1 MASPPKSASIARK
14 PIPPKHISLEPV
26 ALADSGYYG
35 SQSQDNAGNIDEVM
49 EDTEPT
55 KSASSE
61 RVSERQAQTATAEE
75 VLFQVKPTSGTNSF
89 EEIFEAEQGEQIKT
103 ANTASPAPL
112 IHDDPEIGTVPSSSP
127 VQLLGSE
134 SPEKSPAKSPP
145 PQAQLE
151 QPEQPEMLISDQ
163 QARPGSAH
171 EADPMDVN
179 GADVARSPSDGSSPI
194 RPMVRKSSLNFASL
208 PAREPL
214 TSNKSLGARMSRTSH
229 IDQTRTSYYP
239 RNTGGKS
246 LGARQDALED
256 DEDVMDVDEDEA
268 AEHAED
274 KTQNIFAI
282 HNKTYTQRLQ
292 DQISM
297 LGKSQAAGN
306 RPSKS
311 IANLAGT
318 QQSLFTAHAQN
329 PQQARPAQEEQP
341 RSPPR
346 YHQLIKTPGAFPEDE
361 EEDWIAPPTAKQTA
375 SQSPRPGTGQSHTA
389 EIMEGFHSKNT
400 FGGVDFDLPRD
411 QPQNS
416 LQESLRYSPKK
427 LPPLSYQSTSELG
440 HGKSILVPDLSGKN
454 NFEDVSE
461 QATISTTPTTK
472 NVSNLLTECPQ
483 NTEVTELLKSPS
495 RSFRE
500 SPLRQNALKQVKNKF
515 SSILKGSKGLLAS
528 SAALSAEGKA
538 SLVNSPSTRLRDQN
552 TKSAESLAPQK
563 EEEPLYPD
571 LTKHMPSDSHPAPS
585 PPSPSTLSNTRKTRA
600 SAEQD
605 KRDQKQKEKEEKE
618 VQHLAEQMEKL
629 EKARERE
636 REKARV
642 FSMER
647 EEKMAA
653 EKQFSLQKEHENDTR
668 TPAPKEA
675 MKPSRTSP
683 RKAQAQI
690 EAEAR
695 AAEDMAEAG
704 VAYQDVG
711 MADIPTSKPA
721 PPSIPRPTPG
731 QTLRAREVKRPL
743 KPTRDVA
750 VKPKQAPTL
759 IRVNTSSQHSGFHP
773 SNSVLAATLQ
783 ETLGNSQQQAKMKTG
798 QSSIQTKTSSQSLKS
813 SVSSTTGRPKALEL
827 AEKRRQEEEKKAQR
841 KRDLKAEMERKR
853 EEDRRQ
859 EEERREKERQ
869 RAAAEEETRKVVAR
883 QAAIEKA
890 KQTKAPPPAIRS
902 QPHAPPAAVSRPP
915 SRLGQSTMHR
925 SQEDVSRPVKAVL
938 SSSTAKMSMKRP
950 LQQESTEDAAQRP
963 TGARS
968 GPSQQKEF
976 KRMRMS
982 DEFDPEEE
990 AEIQSYG
997 SSIKGPPVRPSTG
1010 FKKVSCARE
1019 ISFPYRGECLLTS
1032 QDAHNKSLFSG
1043 GYAPAPQGVTRDIF
1057 KAPVTSHHSKS
1068 GHPLDMA
1075 QVSKG
1080 HIPFASSQHGAGPS
1094 HKTPARPAGVM
1105 AAKSAAKS
1113 ATRSSPRFQNGENI
1127 ELPEIQ
1133 TDDDDD
1139 DDDEDEH
1146 KSLGVASWADTPE
1159 LRRELMKQETVD
1171 PLQVFGPPAPLKLEE
1186 VFKNKDR
1193 WSKFRARTSS
1203 ANWAGTDR
1211 LTEDEIRKDLAAR
1224 EKMRRDGGW
1233 SYELSRD
1240 MA

>member
-1 MASPPKSASIARK
+1 
-14 PIPPKHISLEPV
+14 
-26 ALADSGYYG
+26 
-35 SQSQDNAGNIDEVM
+35 M
-49 EDTEPT
+49 EDPEPT
-55 KSASSE
+55 KSASPERISE
-61 RVSERQAQTATAEE
+61 GEAHTAPVEE
-75 VLFQVKPTSGTNSF
+75 VSLQGNPSSGASSS
-89 EEIFEAEQGEQIKT
+89 EETFEAQEEAHI
-103 ANTASPAPL
+103 NTENITSPAPL
-112 IHDDPEIGTVPSSSP
+112 AHDDQETGTGPPSSP
-127 VQLLGSE
+127 VQLLGSD
-134 SPEKSPAKSPP
+134 SPEKSPAKSSP
-145 PQAQLE
+145 PQAMLE
-151 QPEQPEMLISDQ
+151 HPEIPDPDQ
-163 QARPGSAH
+163 HSRPGSAH
-171 EADPMDVN
+171 EANPTDLND
-179 GADVARSPSDGSSPI
+179 ADVTRSPSDGSSPI
-194 RPMVRKSSLNFASL
+194 RPMMRKSSLNFASL

-229 IDQTRTSYYP
+229 IEQTQTSYYP
-239 RNTGGKS
+239 RHTGGKS
-246 LGARQDALED
+246 LGVRQDAIED
-256 DEDVMDVDEDEA
+256 DEDAMDVDEDEA
-268 AEHAED
+268 ADYAEE
-274 KTQNIFAI
+274 KTQPFAS

-297 LGKSQAAGN
+297 LGKSQPSGT

-311 IANLAGT
+311 IPSLAGT
-318 QQSLFTAHAQN
+318 QQSLLPVHAQTS
-329 PQQARPAQEEQP
+329 QQARPATEEQP

-346 YHQLIKTPGAFPEDE
+346 YPQLLRTPGAFPEDE
-361 EEDWIAPPTAKQTA
+361 EDDWIAPPTTKQTA
-375 SQSPRPGTGQSHTA
+375 SQSPRLGIGKSHSA
-389 EIMEGFHSKNT
+389 DVMKGFHDKNT
-400 FGGVDFDLPRD
+400 IGAVDLELPHD
-411 QPQNS
+411 QPQDS
-416 LQESLRYSPKK
+416 WQRSLRYSPKK
-427 LPPLSYQSTSELG
+427 LPPLSHQNTTNLG
-440 HGKSILVPDLSGKN
+440 HIKASSVHDVSGKDI
-454 NFEDVSE
+454 FEEPSGQAATTITTTNTIKAVS
-461 QATISTTPTTK
+461 AANS
-472 NVSNLLTECPQ
+472 LQ
-483 NTEVTELLKSPS
+483 NIEMDEPLKSPS
-495 RSFRE
+495 RSSRD
-500 SPLRQNALKQVKNKF
+500 SPLKPSALKQVKNKF

-538 SLVNSPSTRLRDQN
+538 SLVNSPSITRPRDQA
-552 TKSAESLAPQK
+552 TRSAESLVPRK
-563 EEEPLYPD
+563 EEEEPLYPD
-571 LTKHMPSDSHPAPS
+571 LTQHMPPDSHPSPDPSS
-585 PPSPSTLSNTRKTRA
+585 PPPLNNRKTRA
-600 SAEQD
+600 SAERD
-605 KRDQKQKEKEEKE
+605 RKDQKQKEREERE
-618 VQHLAEQMEKL
+618 VQHLAEQMGKL
-629 EKARERE
+629 ERARERE

-642 FSMER
+642 FSIEKD
-647 EEKMAA
+647 EKMAA
-653 EKQFSLQKEHENDTR
+653 ERQSSLQKEHERATQ
-668 TPAPKEA
+668 TPAPKDA
-675 MKPSRTSP
+675 MQPIRTSP
-683 RKAQAQI
+683 RKAQTQM
-690 EAEAR
+690 ETEDG
-695 AAEDMAEAG
+695 AAEGTAEPEA
-704 VAYQDVG
+704 VDQDVA

-731 QTLRAREVKRPL
+731 QTLKAREIKRPL
-743 KPTRDVA
+743 KPTRDAA

-783 ETLGNSQQQAKMKTG
+783 ETLGSSQQQAKAKPG
-798 QSSIQTKTSSQSLKS
+798 QQSIQTKTSTQSLKS
-813 SVSSTTGRPKALEL
+813 SINSTTGRPKALEL

-859 EEERREKERQ
+859 EEDRREKERQ
-869 RAAAEEETRKVVAR
+869 RAAAEEEAKKAAAR
-883 QAAIEKA
+883 QAAVERA
-890 KQTKAPPPAIRS
+890 KQTKAPPPAVRS
-902 QPHAPPAAVSRPP
+902 QPHGPPAAVSRPP

-925 SQEDVSRPVKAVL
+925 SQEDVSRPVKTVL

-950 LQQESTEDAAQRP
+950 LQQENVEDAVQRP

-968 GPSQQKEF
+968 GASQQKEV

-982 DEFDPEEE
+982 DEFDAEEE

-1010 FKKVSCARE
+1010 FKKVSRARAAPFLSR
-1019 ISFPYRGECLLTS
+1019 IKCSLTS
-1032 QDAHNKSLFSG
+1032 QDANKSLFSS

-1094 HKTPARPAGVM
+1094 HKTPARPAGVL

-1139 DDDEDEH
+1139 DEDEDEH
-1146 KSLGVASWADTPE
+1146 RGLGVASWADTPE

-1193 WSKFRARTSS
+1193 WNKFRARTSS

-1233 SYELSRD
+1233 SYELSKD